1 MGVEEEEAATEERKN
16 YELLKTIKKSQQA
29 RNKATRRAFF
39 SWFKQLIGRDK

>member
-1 MGVEEEEAATEERKN
+1 MGVEEEETVKERKN